1 MINNQFED
9 ALKKANLLKA
19 QSELQ
24 YRSSNKLT
32 KNSVYPW
39 LNHDYNYQQFVKNNY
54 TPEKMGISPEPCIDV
69 TIKDGIRLPNYIT
82 AAMFDA
88 IPNIYSQ
95 AGRDD
100 VDPKNKELKEIRS
113 KYQNFTEPY
122 PGFMKEY
129 PEYFPHG
136 IQGEFASSYFLH
148 TGYCPTK
155 ITSKTECDKRG
166 YTWIPNPIKLPEA
179 AAKFFP
185 EAETINSLGGCQ
197 KPRYSYVNNQSG
209 DITGMM
215 KGIVP
220 TIGKNVLD
228 LNPVSFLSIFMTG
241 SSPNGDFQ
249 PLPCREGFTNKPEM
263 TRSTSKSKSKSK
275 YCQGKYLFTIL
286 LIIIPLILI
295 LSGLFY
301 KV

>member
-1 MINNQFED
+1 MNDQLEN
-9 ALKKANLLKA
+9 ALNKANLLKS
-19 QSELQ
+19 QSELK

-39 LNHDYNYQQFVKNNY
+39 LNHDYDYQQFVKNNY

-69 TIKDGIRLPNYIT
+69 TIKDGIRLPNYIK

-88 IPNIYSQ
+88 IPNIHSQ

-155 ITSKTECDKRG
+155 ITSKSECDKKG

-179 AAKFFP
+179 LVKFFP
-185 EAETINSLGGCQ
+185 EAETINNFGGCQ

-263 TRSTSKSKSKSK
+263 TMSTSMSKSKSKSK
-275 YCQGKYLFTIL
+275 YCQGNYLFTIL

-295 LSGLFY
+295 ISQLLL
-301 KV
+301 